1 MNDTAHLWLYFVLV
15 FGIIVLPGLDMAFV
29 VANSLVG
36 GNRAGLAAVSGVVAG
51 GIVHV
56 VMGALGIAAVLTLWP
71 AMFNAMLLAG
81 ALYIGW
87 TGWTLLRSSE
97 GFALSARTTVMPDA
111 RSIFVKGMTTC
122 LLNPK
127 AYVFMLAVF
136 PQFLM
141 PGNGPLW
148 VQASALGVITAL
160 TQAAVY
166 GTVALLAMRASRWL
180 NGNPG
185 AQVIAARGVG
195 AVLIGAALLTGLRG
209 WQAMS

>member
-1 MNDTAHLWLYFVLV
+1 MHDTAHLWLYFVVV

-36 GNRAGLAAVSGVVAG
+36 GNRAGFAAVAGIVAG
-51 GIVHV
+51 GVVHV

-71 AMFNAMLLAG
+71 ALFNIVLLAG

-87 TGWTLLRSSE
+87 TGWTLLRSKV
-97 GFALSARTTVMPDA
+97 GFGLATAPAEMPER
-111 RSIFVKGMTTC
+111 RSIFVRGMTTC

-136 PQFLM
+136 PQFLT
-141 PGNGPLW
+141 PANGPLW
-148 VQASALGVITAL
+148 VQASALGVITAF

-166 GTVALLAMRASRWL
+166 GAVALLAVRAGRWL
-180 NGNPG
+180 SGNPG
-185 AQVIAARGVG
+185 AQNTVARSVGV
-195 AVLIGAALLTGLRG
+195 VLIVAAILTGMRG
-209 WQAMS
+209 WQGM

>member
-1 MNDTAHLWLYFVLV
+1 MNETAHLWLYFLLV

-36 GNRAGLAAVSGVVAG
+36 GNRAGFAAVAGIVAG
-51 GIVHV
+51 GVCHV

-87 TGWTLLRSSE
+87 TGWTLLRSSD
-97 GFALSARTTVMPDA
+97 ALAFSAQAGAAPER
-111 RSIFVKGMTTC
+111 RSVFMRGMTTC

-136 PQFLM
+136 PQFLT

-148 VQASALGVITAL
+148 IQASALGVITTL

-166 GTVALLAMRASRWL
+166 GTVALLAVRASRWL
-180 NGNPG
+180 DGNPD
-185 AQVIAARGVG
+185 ARTNVARGVG
-195 AVLIGAALLTGLRG
+195 VVLIAGALLTGLRG
-209 WQAMS
+209 WQAM

>member
-1 MNDTAHLWLYFVLV
+1 MNETAHLWLYFFVV

-36 GNRAGLAAVSGVVAG
+36 GNRAGFAAVAGIVAG
-51 GIVHV
+51 GVCHV
-56 VMGALGIAAVLTLWP
+56 AMGALGIAAVLALWP

-87 TGWTLLRSSE
+87 TGWTLLRSSA
-97 GFALSARTTVMPDA
+97 ALEPGAQAGTTLDR
-111 RSIFVKGMTTC
+111 RSVFVRGMTTC

-136 PQFLM
+136 PQFLE

-148 VQASALGVITAL
+148 IQASALGLITAF

-166 GTVALLAMRASRWL
+166 GAVALLAVRASRWL
-180 NGNPG
+180 QGNPD
-185 AQVIAARGVG
+185 ARANVARGVG
-195 AVLIGAALLTGLRG
+195 IVLIVAALLTGVRG
-209 WQAMS
+209 WQAL

>member
-1 MNDTAHLWLYFVLV
+1 MNETAHLWLYFLVV

-36 GNRAGLAAVSGVVAG
+36 GNRAGFAAVAGIVAG
-51 GIVHV
+51 GVVHV
-56 VMGALGIAAVLTLWP
+56 VMGALGIAAILTLWP

-87 TGWTLLRSSE
+87 TGWTLLRSSAAF
-97 GFALSARTTVMPDA
+97 GLSAQAGTTLDR
-111 RSIFVKGMTTC
+111 RSVFVRGMTTC

-136 PQFLM
+136 PQFLA

-148 VQASALGVITAL
+148 VQASALGVITAF

-166 GTVALLAMRASRWL
+166 GTVALLAVRASRWL
-180 NGNPG
+180 DGNPE
-185 AQVIAARGVG
+185 ARVNVARGVG
-195 AVLIGAALLTGLRG
+195 AVLIVAALFTGVRG
-209 WQAMS
+209 WQAF

>member
-1 MNDTAHLWLYFVLV
+1 M
-15 FGIIVLPGLDMAFV
+15 LPGLDMAFV

-87 TGWTLLRSSE
+87 TGWTLLGSSE

>member
-1 MNDTAHLWLYFVLV
+1 MNDTAHLWLYFVVV

-36 GNRAGLAAVSGVVAG
+36 GNRAGFAAVAGIVAG
-51 GIVHV
+51 GVVHV

-71 AMFNAMLLAG
+71 ALFNIMLLAG

-87 TGWTLLRSSE
+87 TGWTLLRSEE
-97 GFALSARTTVMPDA
+97 GFGLATAPAGMPER
-111 RSIFVKGMTTC
+111 RSIFMRGMTTC

-136 PQFLM
+136 PQFLT
-141 PGNGPLW
+141 PANGPLW
-148 VQASALGVITAL
+148 IQASALGVITAF

-166 GTVALLAMRASRWL
+166 GAVALLAVRASRWL
-180 NGNPG
+180 SGNPG
-185 AQVIAARGVG
+185 AQHTVARGVG
-195 AVLIGAALLTGLRG
+195 VVLIVAAILTGVRG
-209 WQAMS
+209 WQAM

>member
-1 MNDTAHLWLYFVLV
+1 MHETAHLWLYFLVV

-36 GNRAGLAAVSGVVAG
+36 GNRAGFAAVAGIVAG
-51 GIVHV
+51 GVCHV
-56 VMGALGIAAVLTLWP
+56 VMGALGIAAILTLWP

-97 GFALSARTTVMPDA
+97 SFALSAQTGSTLDR
-111 RSIFVKGMTTC
+111 RSVFVRGMATC

-136 PQFLM
+136 PQFLA

-148 VQASALGVITAL
+148 IQASALGVITAF

-166 GTVALLAMRASRWL
+166 GTIALLAVRASRWL
-180 NGNPG
+180 DGNRD
-185 AQVIAARGVG
+185 ARANVARGVG
-195 AVLIGAALLTGLRG
+195 IVLIVAALLTGVRG
-209 WQAMS
+209 WQAL

>member
-1 MNDTAHLWLYFVLV
+1 MNDTAHLSLYFVLV

-36 GNRAGLAAVSGVVAG
+36 GNRAGFAAVSGVVAG

-71 AMFNAMLLAG
+71 AMFNVMLLAG

-97 GFALSARTTVMPDA
+97 GFALSGRTAVMPDA
-111 RSIFVKGMTTC
+111 RSIFLKGMTTC
-122 LLNPK
+122 PLNPK

-136 PQFLM
+136 PQFLA

-148 VQASALGVITAL
+148 IQASALGVITAL
-160 TQAAVY
+160 TQAGVY

-185 AQVIAARGVG
+185 AQINAARGVG
-195 AVLIGAALLTGLRG
+195 AVLIVAALLTGVRG
-209 WQAMS
+209 WQAL

>member
-1 MNDTAHLWLYFVLV
+1 MNETAHLWLYFFVV

-36 GNRAGLAAVSGVVAG
+36 GNRAGFAAVAGIVAG
-51 GIVHV
+51 GVCHV
-56 VMGALGIAAVLTLWP
+56 AMGALGIAALLALWP

-87 TGWTLLRSSE
+87 TGWTLLRSSADLE
-97 GFALSARTTVMPDA
+97 PGAQAGTTLDR
-111 RSIFVKGMTTC
+111 RSVFVRGMTTC

-136 PQFLM
+136 PQFLE

-148 VQASALGVITAL
+148 IQASALGLITAF

-166 GTVALLAMRASRWL
+166 GAVTLLAVRASRWL
-180 NGNPG
+180 EGNPD
-185 AQVIAARGVG
+185 ARANVARGVG
-195 AVLIGAALLTGLRG
+195 IVLIVAALLTGMRG
-209 WQAMS
+209 WQAL

>member
-1 MNDTAHLWLYFVLV
+1 MNDTAHLWLYFVVV

-36 GNRAGLAAVSGVVAG
+36 GNRAGFAAVAGIVAG
-51 GIVHV
+51 GAVHV

-71 AMFNAMLLAG
+71 ALLNMMLLAG

-87 TGWTLLRSSE
+87 TGWTLVRSKA
-97 GFALSARTTVMPDA
+97 GFGLATASAVMPER
-111 RSIFVKGMTTC
+111 RSIFVRGMTTC

-136 PQFLM
+136 PQFLT

-148 VQASALGVITAL
+148 MQASALGIITAF

-166 GTVALLAMRASRWL
+166 GAVALLAVRASRWL
-180 NGNPG
+180 GGNPG
-185 AQVIAARGVG
+185 AQHAVARGVG
-195 AVLIGAALLTGLRG
+195 MVLILAAILTGVRG
-209 WQAMS
+209 WQAM

>member
-1 MNDTAHLWLYFVLV
+1 MNETAHLWLYFFVV

-36 GNRAGLAAVSGVVAG
+36 GNRAGFAAVAGIVAG
-51 GIVHV
+51 GVCHV
-56 VMGALGIAAVLTLWP
+56 AMGALGIAALLALWP

-87 TGWTLLRSSE
+87 TGWTLLRSSA
-97 GFALSARTTVMPDA
+97 ALEPGAQAGTVLDR
-111 RSIFVKGMTTC
+111 RSVFVRGMTTC

-136 PQFLM
+136 PQFLE

-148 VQASALGVITAL
+148 IQASALGLITAF

-166 GTVALLAMRASRWL
+166 GAVALLAVRASRWL
-180 NGNPG
+180 EGNPD
-185 AQVIAARGVG
+185 ARANVARGVG
-195 AVLIGAALLTGLRG
+195 IVLIVAALLTGMRG
-209 WQAMS
+209 WQAL

>member
-1 MNDTAHLWLYFVLV
+1 MNDTAHLWLYFLVV

-29 VANSLVG
+29 VANALVG
-36 GNRAGLAAVSGVVAG
+36 GNRAGFAAVAGVVAG
-51 GIVHV
+51 GVVHV
-56 VMGALGIAAVLTLWP
+56 AMGALGIAAVLTLWP
-71 AMFNAMLLAG
+71 AIFNAMLVAG

-87 TGWTLLRSSE
+87 TGWMLLCSSE
-97 GFALSARTTVMPDA
+97 GFALSARTAVIPERRA
-111 RSIFVKGMTTC
+111 IFVKGMTTC

-136 PQFLM
+136 PQFLA

-148 VQASALGVITAL
+148 IQASALGVITAL

-166 GTVALLAMRASRWL
+166 GTAALLAMRASRWI

-185 AQVIAARGVG
+185 AQVNAARGVG
-195 AVLIGAALLTGLRG
+195 AVLIVAALLTGVRG
-209 WQAMS
+209 WQAM

>member
-1 MNDTAHLWLYFVLV
+1 MHETTHLWLYFLVV

-36 GNRAGLAAVSGVVAG
+36 GNRAGFAAVAGIVAG
-51 GIVHV
+51 GVVHV
-56 VMGALGIAAVLTLWP
+56 LMGALGIAAILTLWP

-87 TGWTLLRSSE
+87 TGWTLLRSSTAF
-97 GFALSARTTVMPDA
+97 GIAAQAGTTPGR
-111 RSIFVKGMTTC
+111 RSIFARGMTTC

-136 PQFLM
+136 PQFLA

-148 VQASALGVITAL
+148 VQASALGMITAF
-160 TQAAVY
+160 TQVAVY
-166 GTVALLAMRASRWL
+166 GTVALLAVRASRWL
-180 NGNPG
+180 DGNP
-185 AQVIAARGVG
+185 AARVNVARGVG
-195 AVLIGAALLTGLRG
+195 FVLIVAALFTGVRG
-209 WQAMS
+209 WQAL

>member
-1 MNDTAHLWLYFVLV
+1 MHETGHLWLYFLVV

-29 VANSLVG
+29 VANSMVG
-36 GNRAGLAAVSGVVAG
+36 GNRAGFAAVAGIVAG
-51 GIVHV
+51 GVCHV

-87 TGWTLLRSSE
+87 TGWTLLRSSA
-97 GFALSARTTVMPDA
+97 GSGLPSPAAATADR
-111 RSIFVKGMTTC
+111 RSVFVRGMTTC

-136 PQFLM
+136 PQFLT
-141 PGNGPLW
+141 PDNGALW
-148 VQASALGVITAL
+148 IQASALGVITAV

-166 GTVALLAMRASRWL
+166 GTVALLAVRASLWL
-180 NGNPG
+180 QGNPD
-185 AQVIAARGVG
+185 AQRNVARGIGV
-195 AVLIGAALLTGLRG
+195 VLIVAALITGIRG
-209 WQAMS
+209 WQAI

>member
-1 MNDTAHLWLYFVLV
+1 MNETAHLWLYFFVV

-36 GNRAGLAAVSGVVAG
+36 GNRAGFAAVAGIVAG
-51 GIVHV
+51 GVCHV
-56 VMGALGIAAVLTLWP
+56 AMGALGIAALLALWP

-87 TGWTLLRSSE
+87 TGWTLLRSSA
-97 GFALSARTTVMPDA
+97 ALEPGAQAGTVLDR
-111 RSIFVKGMTTC
+111 RSVFVRGMTTC

-136 PQFLM
+136 PQFLE

-148 VQASALGVITAL
+148 IQASALGLITAF

-166 GTVALLAMRASRWL
+166 GAVALLAVRASRWL
-180 NGNPG
+180 EGDPDARAN
-185 AQVIAARGVG
+185 VARGVG
-195 AVLIGAALLTGLRG
+195 IVLIVAALFTGMRG
-209 WQAMS
+209 WQAL